1 MKTNKIFFLLS
12 FFILFLSCNK
22 GNNESPKSVEP
33 NAIQKVISPA
43 DIFIGDYEIRN
54 FKQKG
59 EISISYENGEYIL
72 KEFNNKKKDFQKL
85 TNLKTISEEDL
96 KSFVGLPIYSQL
108 IEKIALYSDYK
119 GGIAVLKIKKG
130 AEIHTMMSSGKSSSE
145 YLLYFGDTTVKDIF
159 KK

>member
-1 MKTNKIFFLLS
+1 MKTNKKFFLLS
-12 FFILFLSCNK
+12 FFILFLSCSK
-22 GNNESPKSVEP
+22 GNNESDRISEP

-59 EISISYENGEYIL
+59 EIRISYENGEYIL
-72 KEFNNKKKDFQKL
+72 KEFNKKKKDFQKL

-96 KSFVGLPIYSQL
+96 KSFVGLPIYNQL

>member
-1 MKTNKIFFLLS
+1 MKTNKKFFLLS
-12 FFILFLSCNK
+12 FFILFLSCSK
-22 GNNESPKSVEP
+22 GNNKSDRISEP

-96 KSFVGLPIYSQL
+96 KSFVGLPIYNQL

>member
-1 MKTNKIFFLLS
+1 MKTNKKFFLLS
-12 FFILFLSCNK
+12 FFILFLSCSK
-22 GNNESPKSVEP
+22 GNNESDRSSEP

-59 EISISYENGEYIL
+59 EIRISYENGEYIL
-72 KEFNNKKKDFQKL
+72 KEFNKKKKDFQKL
-85 TNLKTISEEDL
+85 TNLKTNSEEDL
-96 KSFVGLPIYSQL
+96 KSFVGLPIYNQL
-108 IEKIALYSDYK
+108 IEKTALYSDYK

>member
-22 GNNESPKSVEP
+22 GDNENPKSVEP
-33 NAIQKVISPA
+33 NEIQKVISPA
-43 DIFIGDYEIRN
+43 DIFIGDYEIGN

-59 EISISYENGEYIL
+59 KINISYENGEYIL
-72 KEFNNKKKDFQKL
+72 KEFNKKKNDFQKL
-85 TNLKTISEEDL
+85 TILNIINKEDL
-96 KSFVGLPIYSQL
+96 KSFVGLPIYNQL
-108 IEKIALYSDYK
+108 IEKTALYSDYK
-119 GGIAVLKIKKG
+119 GGIAILKIKKG
-130 AEIHTMMSSGKSSSE
+130 TEIHTMMSSGKSSSE